1 MRWLV
6 VGISMCVIPSGASA
20 ASTALTIAGKAPT
33 VPASPA
39 PLAPIGL
46 SRRAY
51 GDATT
56 QFLRAV
62 KSARPPTIDALAK
75 YPLPAVRPRD

>member
-1 MRWLV
+1 MAYRYAMLK
-6 VGISMCVIPSGASA
+6 GTNGNSGV
-20 ASTALTIAGKAPT
+20 L
-33 VPASPA
+33 
-39 PLAPIGL
+39 LLGL

-56 QFLRAV
+56 QFLRAL